1 MPETVSDAIFGGSI
15 PTPTMSVRRG
25 LGREWAKEPTM
36 QRFSLAVASKGL
48 EGHAAMLCAAADVLG
63 AIDSSTVPAFVHDG
77 AHIVHAN
84 KSCVRWLGYADR
96 EVLKGADLRVL
107 AEEADHR
114 SLSAAIGAR
123 PMKLPVGTHVQRFLH
138 MNGDP
143 LVASVLASEAHMDGV
158 PLVLVL
164 LDPTSATQRGS
175 DLLRLL
181 EEAVDHLHDIVFITE
196 AEPIDDVGRRIVFVN
211 RIFTLITGYEP
222 NEVLGKTPSV
232 TIGELTDRKALVR
245 IEKALQQKRA
255 VHEELLKYGKH
266 GDEYWVELDILPV
279 YAESGEHTHWVS
291 VQRDITERKLLQ
303 QRLVANERL
312 ATAGLLAAK
321 VGEEVSGPLAS
332 SRASL
337 DWLVQELPSLLAG
350 SASAAQIATV
360 MAALRGVRANTLAV
374 ANTTAQLKLLGARK
388 GASVELVVTDVS
400 EVLEQALTLVQG
412 ARRIP
417 ARIQRVYENVPKVM
431 ADPARLLHVFH
442 FALESAAKALFEEC
456 AGQNTIVLRVRT
468 VLDGVL
474 VVVQETGGGVTAE
487 IADHLSKPFAHRYT
501 DSKAHG
507 VALFVA
513 NCLVGELGGRVEVR
527 ECAHGGRA
535 LEVFLPV
542 VPAFADQVLSPAL

>member
-1 MPETVSDAIFGGSI
+1 
-15 PTPTMSVRRG
+15 MSVRRG

-222 NEVLGKTPSV
+222 NEVLGKPPSV

-266 GDEYWVELDILPV
+266 GDEYWVELDILP
-279 YAESGEHTHWVS
+279 
-291 VQRDITERKLLQ
+291 
-303 QRLVANERL
+303 
-312 ATAGLLAAK
+312 
-321 VGEEVSGPLAS
+321 
-332 SRASL
+332 
-337 DWLVQELPSLLAG
+337 
-350 SASAAQIATV
+350 
-360 MAALRGVRANTLAV
+360 
-374 ANTTAQLKLLGARK
+374 
-388 GASVELVVTDVS
+388 
-400 EVLEQALTLVQG
+400 
-412 ARRIP
+412 
-417 ARIQRVYENVPKVM
+417 
-431 ADPARLLHVFH
+431 
-442 FALESAAKALFEEC
+442 
-456 AGQNTIVLRVRT
+456 
-468 VLDGVL
+468 
-474 VVVQETGGGVTAE
+474 
-487 IADHLSKPFAHRYT
+487 
-501 DSKAHG
+501 
-507 VALFVA
+507 
-513 NCLVGELGGRVEVR
+513 
-527 ECAHGGRA
+527 
-535 LEVFLPV
+535 
-542 VPAFADQVLSPAL
+542 